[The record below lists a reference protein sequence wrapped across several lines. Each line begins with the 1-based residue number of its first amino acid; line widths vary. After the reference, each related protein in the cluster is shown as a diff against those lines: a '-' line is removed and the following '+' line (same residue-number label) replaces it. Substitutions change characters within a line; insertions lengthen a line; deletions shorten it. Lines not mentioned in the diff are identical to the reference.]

1 MAIDFNKLAT
11 AGAHA
16 STLNFDKAVEVSSG
30 ERINFAKE
38 NPGVN
43 KLRMELYWESDH
55 DGDAAAVL
63 LGGDKK
69 AVPGGIVFYGQLELP
84 GVVHSGDVRGDTD
97 GDPSTPEETIRVDL
111 SGLDDA
117 VESVLLVASTYAQ
130 GDKATP
136 FGKLRECRVLVIND
150 ETNDVLYGY
159 ELDED
164 YSTYT
169 SVELCSFYKRSG
181 EWRMTNMGEGV
192 GTSPKALEDIAA
204 KYEIK

>member
-1 MAIDFNKLAT
+1 MAINFEKLAT

-16 STLNFDKAVEVSSG
+16 STLNFDKAAEVQSG
-30 ERINFAKE
+30 EKVNFEKA
-38 NPGVN
+38 NPGV
-43 KLRMELYWESDH
+43 KKIRMELYWESEH

-63 LGGDKK
+63 LDSSKSAVAGGL
-69 AVPGGIVFYGQLELP
+69 VFYNNLTAP
-84 GVVHSGDVRGDTD
+84 GVTHSGDVRTSAD
-97 GDPSTPEETIRVDL
+97 GDPSTPEETIRIDLDTLASDVD
-111 SGLDDA
+111 
-117 VESVLLVASTYAQ
+117 SVLMVASTYAQ

-164 YSTYT
+164 FSTHT
-169 SVELCSFYKRSG
+169 SVELCSFYRRSG

-192 GTSPKALEDIAA
+192 GTQAQALRDIAT
-204 KYEIK
+204 KYNIK